1 MTPVDIAGLAIVG
14 LLAGV
19 TSGMIG
25 VGGGVVFVPGL
36 VLFAD
41 LGQVSAE
48 STSLFAVI
56 AVAIVGAWRQ
66 HGYGNLRIKEGVLVG
81 VLSVLGVIVG
91 VELSNAVPE
100 RALQVGFAI
109 LQVYFAFRLV
119 KKARGEESPA

>member
-1 MTPVDIAGLAIVG
+1 MTAVDIAGLVVVG

-36 VLFAD
+36 VLFAG

-66 HGYGNLRIKEGVLVG
+66 HGYGNVRLRDGLLVG
-81 VLSVLGVIVG
+81 VLSVLGVIAG
-91 VELSNAVPE
+91 VELSNVLPE
-100 RALQVGFAI
+100 RALQVGFAA
-109 LQVYFAFRLV
+109 LQLYFAYRLV
-119 KKARGEESPA
+119 SKARTEGEAI